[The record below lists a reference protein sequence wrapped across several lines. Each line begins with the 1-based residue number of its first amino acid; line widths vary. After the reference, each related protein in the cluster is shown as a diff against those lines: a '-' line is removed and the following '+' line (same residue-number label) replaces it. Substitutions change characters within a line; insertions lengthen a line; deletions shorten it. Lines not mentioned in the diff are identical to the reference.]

1 MLFHITE
8 FRKCV
13 YLLPVPEASV
23 SVESSTTLALQS
35 VFHSLQTKDC
45 EVSTRDLTRAFGW
58 TSSDAFMQ
66 QDVQEMMRVLLDKLE
81 EKMNGTVV
89 DGAIKRL
96 FAGKVRSFIRCVN
109 VPYQSFR
116 DEDFYDIQVLCVSQY
131 VLLLSNQSYE

>member
-1 MLFHITE
+1 MLYHITE

-13 YLLPVPEASV
+13 YLLPVPDSSV
-23 SVESSTTLALQS
+23 PVDSSTTLALQS

-45 EVSTRDLTRAFGW
+45 EVNTRDLTKAFGW

-116 DEDFYDIQVLCVSQY
+116 DEDFYDIQVHIIDY
-131 VLLLSNQSYE
+131 VWNILS